1 MKLYYV
7 PQTRSGRPRWL
18 LEEIGAPYEIVRLDV
33 AARENRK
40 AEYLALNPLGHVP
53 TLVDGA
59 VVIYETLAIGLYLA
73 DRFPDKRLAP
83 APDSPQRGLYLQWMA
98 FSVVTVER
106 VVEQLDDHVRR
117 LPEADRQP
125 RLADAARARFAELA
139 QVVDGALGDREFLVG
154 SDFSAADVMM
164 ASTLGWA
171 RRFGLLEG
179 FPSLEAYAHRAVS
192 RPAAKRARAD

>member
-7 PQTRSGRPRWL
+7 PQTRSSRPRWL

-53 TLVDGA
+53 TLVDGGVA
-59 VVIYETLAIGLYLA
+59 IYETLAICIYLA

-83 APDSPQRGLYLQWMA
+83 APGDPKRGLYLQWMV
-98 FSVVTVER
+98 FSVASIER
-106 VVEQLDDHVRR
+106 IVEQVDDHVRR

-139 QVVDGALGDREFLVG
+139 RVVATALGDREFLLG
-154 SDFSAADVMM
+154 GDFSAADVMM
-164 ASTLGWA
+164 ASTFAWA
-171 RRFGLLEG
+171 KLLGLLAG
-179 FPSLEAYAHRAVS
+179 FPSLEAYVHRAVT
-192 RPAAKRARAD
+192 RPAAKRARSD